1 MEENNRFR
9 SWWRT
14 PRLTREELNYIKSIE
29 SVFKVKNA
37 NKQWIPY
44 YMMPHQI
51 DFHKKDVALKGPTAR
66 DRVVVKSRNT
76 SFTTSALISNL
87 MAVPYYPSQEIPF
100 VRLNEKRA
108 YDLVD
113 EAKEMIRNM
122 TPVNVDGVAYPFNPK
137 DIDMDSAGK
146 IRFPNKV
153 TFQAYPANAV
163 AAENIRGLRIA
174 GSAGMLD
181 ECFTRYTDIYIK
193 KNNKMKRINISRIKP
208 GDEVLSFNEKTKE
221 MEYKP
226 ISGVL
231 KKNLKERELVKIGFI
246 KDTHSIECTLDHP
259 FYDVNFNIIQA
270 KSLKVGDNLIT
281 NKKTGCNKLSDV
293 QLEVLYGIILG
304 DGYLSNIN
312 RLKSSSISVTHGM
325 KQIEY
330 ADYVGDLLE
339 LKKRKIYKNTRSIN
353 GYVFNTPLYYINGRF
368 SSELFELRTKFYKNN
383 KKIIT
388 KEILDL
394 LTPIS
399 LAFWFMDDG
408 SKSNERYSLHT
419 ESFTKEENETICKW
433 FKTKYDITCSVRCY
447 KGYYLVYFDTEGTK
461 KLDSLISEFIHPS
474 MRYKLTKLC
483 KHKDFI
489 KLDNKINNYKVC
501 KITSIKR
508 ITKRC
513 RVYNIDVKDNHNFFV
528 GTNQILVHNC
538 NFMQNYNDIYISLR
552 DAAAGYSLEGEKH
565 FQMNIGTTLK
575 GTITPFALWFKKQ
588 QEIPDTTVDIY
599 KWEVFDPALF
609 DVNKPPIDQPNLIPI
624 VPWHNIVDLNKKYL
638 EDLKTF
644 LEEYMA
650 MVVDSDTQFYPTV
663 LYDRCEQADL
673 KVIRNPVE
681 VGEYYMGVDV
691 ASVLDFFVITVFKAE
706 PQEVE
711 VQKMNSYGEKVVEK
725 EIQNFYKQVYLFY
738 DRGKDLR
745 EMENMLKEQLDIWI
759 PLGLKKARIDSQGSG
774 LQLYQNIK
782 KIYHKQSPNLI
793 ENIPLGNIK
802 KGNETIKM
810 KEFVHTNQ
818 KKLMVYG
825 NVKFIKDETQKMH
838 YSMWDYDFDC
848 DRTKEYGHGD
858 TTIANA
864 YALLPLN
871 FKGKKQYENILMAKE
886 DGEIKD
892 TENMTVRE
900 VVDAYNNM
908 GLKDKLKI
916 LRKNKGY

>member
-1 MEENNRFR
+1 MEENNRFK

-51 DFHKKDVALKGPTAR
+51 DFHKNDVAIKGAMAR

-87 MAVPYYPSQEIPF
+87 MAVPYYPNQEIPF

-108 YDLVD
+108 YDLVN

-122 TPVNVDGVAYPFNPK
+122 TPVNIDGVAYPFNPK
-137 DIDMDSAGK
+137 DVDLDAAGK

-153 TFQAYPANAV
+153 TFQAYPANAA

-181 ECFTRYTDIYIK
+181 E
-193 KNNKMKRINISRIKP
+193 S
-208 GDEVLSFNEKTKE
+208 
-221 MEYKP
+221 
-226 ISGVL
+226 
-231 KKNLKERELVKIGFI
+231 
-246 KDTHSIECTLDHP
+246 
-259 FYDVNFNIIQA
+259 
-270 KSLKVGDNLIT
+270 
-281 NKKTGCNKLSDV
+281 
-293 QLEVLYGIILG
+293 
-304 DGYLSNIN
+304 
-312 RLKSSSISVTHGM
+312 
-325 KQIEY
+325 
-330 ADYVGDLLE
+330 
-339 LKKRKIYKNTRSIN
+339 
-353 GYVFNTPLYYINGRF
+353 
-368 SSELFELRTKFYKNN
+368 
-383 KKIIT
+383 
-388 KEILDL
+388 
-394 LTPIS
+394 
-399 LAFWFMDDG
+399 
-408 SKSNERYSLHT
+408 
-419 ESFTKEENETICKW
+419 
-433 FKTKYDITCSVRCY
+433 
-447 KGYYLVYFDTEGTK
+447 
-461 KLDSLISEFIHPS
+461 
-474 MRYKLTKLC
+474 
-483 KHKDFI
+483 
-489 KLDNKINNYKVC
+489 
-501 KITSIKR
+501 
-508 ITKRC
+508 
-513 RVYNIDVKDNHNFFV
+513 
-528 GTNQILVHNC
+528 
-538 NFMQNYNDIYISLR
+538 NFMNNYNDIYISIR
-552 DAAAGYSLEGEKH
+552 DAAAGYSLDGEKH

-575 GTITPFALWFKKQ
+575 GTVTPFALWFKKQ
-588 QEIPDTTVDIY
+588 QENPDTTVDIY

-624 VPWHNIVDLNKKYL
+624 VPWHNINDLNKKYL

-650 MVVDSDTQFYPTV
+650 MVVDSDTQFYPSG
-663 LYDRCEQADL
+663 LYDRCESKDL
-673 KVIRNPVE
+673 KIIRNPID

-691 ASVLDFFVITVFKAE
+691 ASVLDFFVISVFKSE

-711 VQKMNSYGEKVVEK
+711 VQKINSYGEKVVEK
-725 EIQNFYKQVYLFY
+725 EVQNFYKQVYLFY

-745 EMENMLKEQLDIWI
+745 EMENILKEQIDIWL

-782 KIYHKQSPNLI
+782 KLYHKQSPNLI

-838 YSMWDYDFDC
+838 YSMWDYDFNC
-848 DRTKEYGHGD
+848 ERTKEYGHGD

-871 FKGKKQYENILMAKE
+871 FKGKKQYETILMAKE
-886 DGEIKD
+886 DVEIKD
-892 TENMTVRE
+892 VENLTVRE
-900 VVDAYNNM
+900 IVDTYNNM
-908 GLKDKLKI
+908 GLKDKIKI

>member
-108 YDLVD
+108 YDLID

-122 TPVNVDGVAYPFNPK
+122 TPVNIDGVAYPFNPK

-163 AAENIRGLRIA
+163 AAENIRGLRIS

-181 ECFTRYTDIYIK
+181 E
-193 KNNKMKRINISRIKP
+193 S
-208 GDEVLSFNEKTKE
+208 
-221 MEYKP
+221 
-226 ISGVL
+226 
-231 KKNLKERELVKIGFI
+231 
-246 KDTHSIECTLDHP
+246 
-259 FYDVNFNIIQA
+259 
-270 KSLKVGDNLIT
+270 
-281 NKKTGCNKLSDV
+281 
-293 QLEVLYGIILG
+293 
-304 DGYLSNIN
+304 
-312 RLKSSSISVTHGM
+312 
-325 KQIEY
+325 
-330 ADYVGDLLE
+330 
-339 LKKRKIYKNTRSIN
+339 
-353 GYVFNTPLYYINGRF
+353 
-368 SSELFELRTKFYKNN
+368 
-383 KKIIT
+383 
-388 KEILDL
+388 
-394 LTPIS
+394 
-399 LAFWFMDDG
+399 
-408 SKSNERYSLHT
+408 
-419 ESFTKEENETICKW
+419 
-433 FKTKYDITCSVRCY
+433 
-447 KGYYLVYFDTEGTK
+447 
-461 KLDSLISEFIHPS
+461 
-474 MRYKLTKLC
+474 
-483 KHKDFI
+483 
-489 KLDNKINNYKVC
+489 
-501 KITSIKR
+501 
-508 ITKRC
+508 
-513 RVYNIDVKDNHNFFV
+513 
-528 GTNQILVHNC
+528 
-538 NFMQNYNDIYISLR
+538 NFMNNFADIYISLR
-552 DAAAGYSLEGEKH
+552 DAASGYTLEGEKH